1 MAAGKRWNRD
11 ELLVVLNVYQKLPF
25 GQFDQNQK
33 VVQQLAEKMGRTN
46 SSVAMKLIN
55 LASLD
60 PVLQARGIKGLSGA
74 SELDRE
80 MWDEFKKDRIELA
93 SVSEEKLRSL
103 FDAKPGDDLD
113 IIKNVGV
120 KVRKTKTLQQPKGDT
135 ETEAQVMVRRGQQ
148 FFRQMVLNA
157 YDGRCCITGLPVR
170 ELLIA
175 SHILPWGAFP
185 NERLNHRNGLALSRL
200 HDGAFDR
207 GLMTLDEELRVV
219 LSKNLKAALPNQ
231 AVKIS
236 FAAYEGQR
244 INLPVESEPPD
255 EMFLMY
261 HRENIFEK
269 MCT

>member
-1 MAAGKRWNRD
+1 MASGKRWNRD
-11 ELLVVLNVYQKLPF
+11 ELLVLLNVYQKLPF

-33 VVQQLAEKMGRTN
+33 VVQQIAEKMGRTN
-46 SSVAMKLIN
+46 SSVAMKLSN

-60 PVLQARGIKGLSGA
+60 PVLQARGIKGLKGA

-80 MWDEFKKDRIELA
+80 MWDEFQKDRIELA
-93 SVSEEKLRSL
+93 PLSEEKLRAL
-103 FDAKPGDDLD
+103 FNMKPGDELD
-113 IIKNVGV
+113 IIKKLGV
-120 KVRKTKTLQQPKGDT
+120 KIRKPQTPQPPKGDT

-157 YDGRCCITGLPVR
+157 YDGSCCITGLPVR

-207 GLMTLDEELRVV
+207 GLMTLDEDFRVV
-219 LSKNLKAALPNQ
+219 LSKNLKAALPNE
-231 AVKIS
+231 AVKIN
-236 FAAYEGQR
+236 FAAYEGKR
-244 INLPVESEPPD
+244 INLPVEAEPPD
-255 EMFLMY
+255 EMFLAH
-261 HRENIFEK
+261 HRQNIFEK
-269 MCT
+269 LAS